1 MMNLR
6 IIRAIVKKD
15 LVDVLKHKSLAMVLL
30 VPLFI
35 AAIYLILN
43 LSAQSPTRVLVYNP
57 DNVPLS
63 DTLRLVVPHISVDN
77 AANPDEV
84 RSKLADANSPYQY
97 GLVIP
102 AGAIAAM
109 KAGQHPKLA
118 IYINGQKAR
127 DFYDQQRASQS
138 FFAYFQAQS
147 GQAPAYE
154 PVSTVFNPDPHSA
167 TDYIELAR
175 QNGALFAAIALAIVP
190 IAVGIQILPGL
201 MVEEKEKKTIRL
213 LLTSP
218 GRAIDIVIAKSI
230 VSFFY
235 TIILSLLITLAF
247 LSSIAD
253 FPSLFVFI
261 VLGNLFACALGIL
274 FGAFFNDIQTLYAW
288 VGGIGLVLMVPI
300 FFAMPFLAEVPVI
313 SQVIY
318 AIPSFYI
325 TRGLLGAAIGDLSFG
340 LMAFYTAM
348 MVAFTVI
355 AFIVAAWVLRRRTI
369 FV

>member
-15 LVDVLKHKSLAMVLL
+15 LIDVLKHKSLAMVM
-30 VPLFI
+30 VGPLFI

-43 LSAQSPTRVLVYNP
+43 LATQSPTQVLVYNP

-63 DTLRLVVPHISVDN
+63 DTLRLVVPRIRVDN
-77 AANPDEV
+77 ATNADEV

-102 AGAIAAM
+102 AGTIAAM
-109 KAGQHPKLA
+109 KAGQHPQLA
-118 IYINGQKAR
+118 IYINGQKAK
-127 DFYDQQRASQS
+127 DFYAQQGASQS
-138 FFAYFQAQS
+138 FFAYFQAKS
-147 GQAPAYE
+147 GQVPPYE
-154 PVSTVFNPDPHSA
+154 PVSVVFNPDPHSA

-175 QNGALFAAIALAIVP
+175 QNGALFAAMALAIVP
-190 IAVGIQILPGL
+190 IAVGIHILPGL

-218 GRAIDIVIAKSI
+218 GRALDIVIAKSI

-235 TIILSLLITLAF
+235 TLVISLLITLTF
-247 LSSIAD
+247 LGNIAD
-253 FPSLFVFI
+253 FTSLFVFI

-274 FGAFFNDIQTLYAW
+274 FGVFFNDIQTLYAW
-288 VGGIGLVLMVPI
+288 VGGVALVLMVPI
-300 FFAMPFLAEVPVI
+300 FFAMPFLAEVPVL
-313 SQVIY
+313 SQVVY

-325 TRGLLGAAIGDLSFG
+325 TKGLLGASIGDLSFG
-340 LMAFYTAM
+340 LMSLYAALLA
-348 MVAFTVI
+348 AFTVA
-355 AFIVAAWVLRRRTI
+355 AFIIAAWVLRRRTI
-369 FV
+369 FA